1 MFPIVLNV
9 TIIFYFDAPII
20 LDLANGIPFKCV
32 HMIFWHIT
40 IILWALPCFLTG
52 GVPGSS
58 TFPASIFEPAI
69 SPRIPGSFFFFWSIA
84 DLQYCVNFCY
94 TDRHC
99 FQHYSNIAFTPL
111 SPCGIPITG
120 LLDLLL
126 IYFLILT
133 LSSIFCIFWLSRL
146 YFGYM
151 ILTYVSP
158 VSNLLLNLHI
168 EFLFSLIVLF
178 TSQIYIWYFCYS
190 FQFSLKFYN
199 LVFSPLKIVS
209 RVTLKLL

>member
-1 MFPIVLNV
+1 MESPSSVFIWL
-9 TIIFYFDAPII
+9 FD
-20 LDLANGIPFKCV
+20 
-32 HMIFWHIT
+32 
-40 IILWALPCFLTG
+40 
-52 GVPGSS
+52 
-58 TFPASIFEPAI
+58 I
-69 SPRIPGSFFFFWSIA
+69 SPSFFEHFLAFWQEVFQAHLLSLPQSLNQPFLLGSLVLFFFWSIA

-94 TDRHC
+94 TDRHY

-120 LLDLLL
+120 LLDVFL

-178 TSQIYIWYFCYS
+178 TSQIYIWSFCYS
-190 FQFSLKFYN
+190 FQFSL
-199 LVFSPLKIVS
+199 L
-209 RVTLKLL
+209 